1 MFLLGLG
8 MLMTPSLVFFLVSV
22 VAVFFERVQEI
33 SICVT
38 VILLARSDTQPLIID
53 IPRPAGNLQGQDM
66 RPEVA
71 PHIIDFI
78 E

>member
-33 SICVT
+33 SIRVT
-38 VILLARSDTQPLIID
+38 VLYLLARSDKLQPQVVN
-53 IPRPAGNLQGQDM
+53 IPGPVQNLQG
-66 RPEVA
+66 
-71 PHIIDFI
+71 
-78 E
+78 